1 MNNDIRGVFVAHELV
16 ANAMCSSNTSNIEY
30 IKLCN
35 KCNKITIYSADLSLT
50 AFESAA
56 SAFAFDI
63 INKNI
68 NDSINYS
75 DSIPP
80 VASMEI
86 DKLSKTLDVL
96 NTLDNTH
103 TKALVD
109 AVKKFNIVAHKYAN
123 ERILY
128 EIDHLKDSHI
138 TTLSLVVSRLVN
150 LGNAYTTLGLAS
162 LADLMGRKSC
172 QSLTLLADQLCINT
186 YNNAGSKSP
195 SNKVITNRNNS
206 NSHYRGSIAD
216 EMNVITRIMAN
227 RSNDIEE
234 MSEDDIFEISKM
246 ANMDLLRKLLPN
258 LMNILHIDT
267 KPSLQMFIKEL
278 SL

>member
-1 MNNDIRGVFVAHELV
+1 M
-16 ANAMCSSNTSNIEY
+16 
-30 IKLCN
+30 
-35 KCNKITIYSADLSLT
+35 
-50 AFESAA
+50 
-56 SAFAFDI
+56 
-63 INKNI
+63 
-68 NDSINYS
+68 
-75 DSIPP
+75 
-80 VASMEI
+80 
-86 DKLSKTLDVL
+86 
-96 NTLDNTH
+96 
-103 TKALVD
+103 
-109 AVKKFNIVAHKYAN
+109 
-123 ERILY
+123 
-128 EIDHLKDSHI
+128 
-138 TTLSLVVSRLVN
+138 N